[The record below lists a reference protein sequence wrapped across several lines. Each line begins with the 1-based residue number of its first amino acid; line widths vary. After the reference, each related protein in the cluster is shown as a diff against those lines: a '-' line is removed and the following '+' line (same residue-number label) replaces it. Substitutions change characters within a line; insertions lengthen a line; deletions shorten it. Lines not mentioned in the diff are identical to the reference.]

1 MNQRF
6 WIGLPAALLTVL
18 GTTSI
23 SHAQPINPSY
33 KGSEAITQAE
43 ISGKLQQVKPEKNE
57 FSDMAK
63 RSKKRRG
70 YSSNQSSGGSGMASW
85 YGAGPGYTAAHRS
98 LPMGTRVRVT
108 NLNNGRSVV
117 VTINDR
123 GPFIAGRVIDVSG
136 GAARELGIMDSGV
149 APVSLDVLQ

>member
-6 WIGLPAALLTVL
+6 WIGLPTALLTVL
-18 GTTSI
+18 GTISI
-23 SHAQPINPSY
+23 SNAQPINSAY

-43 ISGKLQQVKPEKNE
+43 ISGKLQQVKPGNNE
-57 FSDMAK
+57 FSDMTK
-63 RSKKRRG
+63 GLKKRRG
-70 YSSNQSSGGSGMASW
+70 YSSNQSSGRSGMASW
-85 YGAGPGYTAAHRS
+85 YGAGSGLTAAHRS

-117 VTINDR
+117 VRINDR

-136 GAARELGIMDSGV
+136 GAARVLGIMDSGV